1 VSALPEKRARGGK
14 GFDDS
19 TRIPKAFHFR
29 VRSMTAPIASVVIP
43 AHNRPQALEYGL
55 DALAAQTMPSGSFE
69 VIVVDDGSNP
79 AIFLE
84 PARWA
89 SKFALKLIHQQN
101 TGPAGARNRG
111 AAEARGEFLAFTDDD
126 CLPTPTWLEKLVATL
141 RDNPDALLGG
151 LTFNG
156 LREDLFAESSQ
167 LILEIV
173 YEHFNR
179 DPANAYFFAS
189 NNMACSKQGFRDLGG
204 FDEDF
209 PKAAA
214 EDRDFCDRWR
224 MKNRPIIWQ
233 KEATVEHRH
242 RQGLVDFVRVYFRYG
257 QGAFLYQAKRK
268 QRASGTMAE
277 DFGFHQSI
285 LGRLLPKLSRYS
297 MKDMFWVLP
306 NLCLWQIANAVGFFH
321 EALRCKYA
329 RLKS

>member
-1 VSALPEKRARGGK
+1 MSSPLV
-14 GFDDS
+14 
-19 TRIPKAFHFR
+19 
-29 VRSMTAPIASVVIP
+29 SVVIP
-43 AHNRPQALEYGL
+43 TRNRPRAVESCL
-55 DALAAQTMPSGSFE
+55 DSLAAQTLTPGTFE
-69 VIVVDDGSNP
+69 VIVVDDGSDSP
-79 AIFLE
+79 LALD
-84 PARWA
+84 PARWSA
-89 SKFALKLIHQQN
+89 KFNLKILRQKN

-111 AAEARGEFLAFTDDD
+111 VSEARGEFIAFTDDD
-126 CLPTPTWLEKLVATL
+126 CLPAPTWLEKIVAALRENPAALV
-141 RDNPDALLGG
+141 GG
-151 LTFNG
+151 STFNG

-167 LILEIV
+167 LILEMV

-189 NNMACSKQGFRDLGG
+189 NNIACSKQGFRDLGG

-224 MKNRPIIWQ
+224 MENRPIIWQ

-242 RQGLVDFVRVYFRYG
+242 RQGLFDFVRVYFRYG

-268 QRASGTMAE
+268 ERASGTMAE
-277 DFGFHQSI
+277 DFGFHQSL

-297 MKDMFWVLP
+297 LKDMFWVLP
-306 NLCLWQIANAVGFFH
+306 NLCLWQLANAMGFFH
-321 EALRCKYA
+321 EALHFKYA